1 MAAPNPEI
9 RLYESGGMSGLDS
22 WGKETSPASFIGEN
36 SGRNLAHGGELKR
49 PKIHPAEAKQNP

>member
-1 MAAPNPEI
+1 
-9 RLYESGGMSGLDS
+9 MSGLDS